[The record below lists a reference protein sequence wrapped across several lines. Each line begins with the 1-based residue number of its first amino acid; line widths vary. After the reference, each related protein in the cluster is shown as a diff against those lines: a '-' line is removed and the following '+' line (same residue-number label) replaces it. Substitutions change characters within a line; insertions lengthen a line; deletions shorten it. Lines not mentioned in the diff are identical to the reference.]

1 MIRYYHLEDG
11 KIKPS
16 KGIDLEQITWCDAL
30 QPTDNEMIEIAQ
42 KFNINLDDLEDCI
55 DETSRPRYNYDV
67 LLKNNLL
74 ILHVVHSAEF
84 NIKHPPTIPMGI
96 FLTSQGKIITMH
108 SSMPRH
114 FENMIDVLGRRNLKD
129 PIFLLLEIA
138 HFFIDQLDNLAQ
150 TLARHVREMQD
161 NILQSRAV
169 KGEVQEP
176 FQVNSYLIIFN
187 TSVLGDSNALK
198 LFFHRNAGSMEK
210 NLELLE
216 KYNDTQTDI
225 DQIYAFT
232 AIIRDVLANSLDA
245 YNGLI
250 NNRLTF
256 VMKVVGSLSLILM
269 IPTII
274 ASFYGM
280 NVSLPGGGDPS
291 DPNHLAFYL
300 ILTLSLVLSGA
311 TWIFFR
317 KRQWL

>member
-1 MIRYYHLEDG
+1 MIRYYFLEDG

-16 KGIDLEQITWCDAL
+16 KGIDLDHITWCDAL

-74 ILHVVHSAEF
+74 ILHVAHSSEF
-84 NIKHPPTIPMGI
+84 NIKQQPTIPMGI
-96 FLTSQGKIITMH
+96 FLTAHGKIITMH
-108 SSMPRH
+108 STLPRH
-114 FENMIDVLGRRNLKD
+114 FENMIDVLGRRILKD
-129 PIFLLLEIA
+129 PLFLVLEIA

-150 TLARHVREMQD
+150 TLARHVREMQT
-161 NILQSRAV
+161 NILQT
-169 KGEVQEP
+169 KKMIGEVQEP
-176 FQVNSYLIIFN
+176 FQVNSYLILFN

-198 LFFHRNAGSMEK
+198 LFFHRNAGGMEK

-245 YNGLI
+245 YNGVL
-250 NNRLTF
+250 NNRLTV

-280 NVSLPGGGDPS
+280 NVGIPGGGDPAGP
-291 DPNHLAFYL
+291 DHVTFYL
-300 ILTLSLVLSGA
+300 ILGLSFLLSA
-311 TWIFFR
+311 VTWIFFR
-317 KRQWL
+317 KKEWL